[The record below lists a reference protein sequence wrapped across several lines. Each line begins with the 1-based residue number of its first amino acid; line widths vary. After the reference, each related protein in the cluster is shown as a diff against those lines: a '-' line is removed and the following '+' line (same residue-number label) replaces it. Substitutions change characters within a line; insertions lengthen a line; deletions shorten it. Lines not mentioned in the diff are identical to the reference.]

1 MEEFKGAYLRG
12 EIEFEEIDAYIEE
25 WGELE
30 DDDRT
35 LREYLGLTAEEEDV
49 WIEEGD
55 EALQEMLEKQR
66 INPLTMD

>member
-66 INPLTMD
+66 INPMTMD